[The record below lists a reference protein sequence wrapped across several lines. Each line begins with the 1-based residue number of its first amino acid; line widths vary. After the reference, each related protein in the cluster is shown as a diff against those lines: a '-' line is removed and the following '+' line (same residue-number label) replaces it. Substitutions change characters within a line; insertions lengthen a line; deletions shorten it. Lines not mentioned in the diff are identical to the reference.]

1 MAWQGPQSTNIP
13 CQDEGGDLSFL
24 EYLARHTSGRLLPSI
39 IWHVDTVSAA
49 PSYLQSRRRSP
60 SPLHP
65 SDTSPS
71 VTPTGP
77 AGRRAEPG
85 SCLTLLPWN
94 GYPSTPLPFDT
105 VPFRHYSPEMSALHH
120 IRPFIMS
127 TLRQV
132 LWRQSAGGELYQGN
146 SIEELFQRAGS
157 LKGYSLKGYSL
168 RMLRSHK
175 LVREPVLEPVLETRT
190 RNPY

>member
-1 MAWQGPQSTNIP
+1 M
-13 CQDEGGDLSFL
+13 
-24 EYLARHTSGRLLPSI
+24 
-39 IWHVDTVSAA
+39 SAA
-49 PSYLQSRRRSP
+49 PSYRQGRRRSP

-120 IRPFIMS
+120 IRPSLCLPFGRYFGDNPREGDCTRGTRS
-127 TLRQV
+127 RNRFKGFCSKESRPKGRQPEG
-132 LWRQSAGGELYQGN
+132 LQ
-146 SIEELFQRAGS
+146 
-157 LKGYSLKGYSL
+157 
-168 RMLRSHK
+168 
-175 LVREPVLEPVLETRT
+175 LEGLQLEDVTVPQARTRT
-190 RNPY
+190 RTRTMSRTSHVQECLMSRNVPGRHVQV